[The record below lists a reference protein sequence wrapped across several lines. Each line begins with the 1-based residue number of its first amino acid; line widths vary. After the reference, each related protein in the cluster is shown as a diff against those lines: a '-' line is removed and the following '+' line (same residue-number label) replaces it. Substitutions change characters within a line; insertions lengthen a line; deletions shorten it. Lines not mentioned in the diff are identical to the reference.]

1 MFLPPIID
9 VSIAPLTRHF
19 SDLIFGVPKLV
30 SFLSQGTTLAAGT
43 VIITG
48 TPAGV
53 GMGRNPKLSLKAGD
67 EIAVEIT
74 HIGALFNVFENE

>member
-1 MFLPPIID
+1 MFLLHNTQCFYRSANE
-9 VSIAPLTRHF
+9 VL
-19 SDLIFGVPKLV
+19 SDLIFGVAKLV

-53 GMGRNPKLSLKAGD
+53 GMGRNPKVSLKEGD
-67 EIAVEIT
+67 EFAVEIT
-74 HIGALFNVFENE
+74 HIGTLFNVFKNE